1 MTARAGSVS
10 PSANRGRLRSLAPI
24 AIFDVVGPLAAFYGL
39 CAAGVSSLGALIAT
53 ASSSGSQTTT

>member
-1 MTARAGSVS
+1 VS

-24 AIFDVVGPLAAFYGL
+24 AIFDVVGL
-39 CAAGVSSLGALIAT
+39 CAAGVSSLGALIET